1 LSYQPLGLI
10 PEGRKVA
17 PTLVGVVADSR
28 SCDPESDQ
36 SSVTQR
42 DVRTRALFTNP
53 ANDPLARAEQYD
65 EIVCLHLDV
74 AESIARRYRNRGIPH
89 EDLVQVA
96 CLGLVKAAHGFDPDR
111 ADNFLSYAVPTMLGE
126 VKRFFRDHA
135 WIVRPPRRVQELQAH
150 ITASSADLQQR
161 TGRMPTPGEVA
172 DATGSTAQDV
182 KEALLADNCYSP
194 TSLDR
199 TTTEDGGT
207 LVELLGDVEPG
218 YARAEAVSTLRP
230 LCAKL
235 SPRDRRILY
244 LRFFH
249 EWTQARIAEEL
260 NVTQMQVSRLLR
272 RILDDLRSQLAADDV
287 SA

>member
-1 LSYQPLGLI
+1 
-10 PEGRKVA
+10 VA
-17 PTLVGVVADSR
+17 PTLVGDIADPNFS
-28 SCDPESDQ
+28 DPTSIH

-42 DVRTRALFTNP
+42 DARTRALFTNLSD
-53 ANDPLARAEQYD
+53 DPHIRAEQYD
-65 EIVCLHLDV
+65 EIVRLHLDV
-74 AESIARRYRNRGIPH
+74 AESVARRYRNRGIPH

-111 ADNFLSYAVPTMLGE
+111 TDNFLSYAVPTMLGE

-135 WIVRPPRRVQELQAH
+135 WIVRPPRRVQEMQAR
-150 ITASSADLQQR
+150 ISRSTAELQQR
-161 TGRMPTPGEVA
+161 SGRTPTAAEVA
-172 DATGSTAQDV
+172 AADGTPAQDV
-182 KEALLADNCYSP
+182 KEALLADNCYAP

-199 TTTEDGGT
+199 VTTEDGGT
-207 LVELLGDVEPG
+207 LGDLLGDVEPG

-272 RILDDLRSQLAADDV
+272 RILEDLRSQLAEDEV